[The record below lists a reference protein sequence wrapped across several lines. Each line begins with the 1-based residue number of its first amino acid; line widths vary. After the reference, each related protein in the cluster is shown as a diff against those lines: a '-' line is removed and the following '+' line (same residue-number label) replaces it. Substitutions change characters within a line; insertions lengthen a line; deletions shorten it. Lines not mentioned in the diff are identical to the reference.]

1 MTSADVESLFLDTN
15 VLVYANVAQAPL
27 HQLALQTIQAYDA
40 GGRQLWIS
48 RQIIR
53 EYLATVT
60 RPQTFA
66 TAMPMGLAVAR
77 ARYFQQRFH
86 VAEETADVTTRL
98 LTLLEQVPTAWGAGA
113 RCQHCGDH
121 AGLRDPPPADA
132 QHRRF
137 RALHTSHYARSPCAD
152 PMRRGP

>member
-40 GGRQLWIS
+40 SGRQLWIS

-98 LTLLEQVPTAWGAGA
+98 LALLEQVPTAGAQVHDANIVATMQVYGIRHLLTHNTADFA
-113 RCQHCGDH
+113 RYTH
-121 AGLRDPPPADA
+121 LITLVPFVPIP
-132 QHRRF
+132 
-137 RALHTSHYARSPCAD
+137 
-152 PMRRGP
+152 